1 MKILSPFVHAILDY
15 GLAAAF
21 LLAPSVLDMS
31 TTAAALSH
39 TIGIGYIIV
48 SLLTRYPL
56 GLFKLIPFP
65 VHGVLESLMAVFWIA
80 APWLLGFAEET
91 AARNFFVVAGVGLLA
106 VAAMTDYVSVPA
118 RRDAWSG
125 PNRRISSGERRHLSL
140 AMLDERRRNP
150 DRRRSGNY
158 VPAA

>member
-1 MKILSPFVHAILDY
+1 MKVLSPFVHAILDY
-15 GLAAAF
+15 GLAVAF

-39 TIGIGYIIV
+39 TIGVAYIIV

-65 VHGVLESLMAVFWIA
+65 VHGVLESLLALGWIA
-80 APWLLGFAEET
+80 APWLFGFAEET
-91 AARNFFVVAGVGLLA
+91 AARNFFVIAGIGLLA
-106 VAAMTDYVSVPA
+106 VAAITDYTSTA
-118 RRDAWSG
+118 RRAAWNG
-125 PNRRISSGERRHLSL
+125 PNRRVASGERRHLSL

-150 DRRRSGNY
+150 DRRRAGSY